1 MRGLLFLCFC
11 CFLLLLLLLF
21 FRGRVVA
28 CFFVFFGGCLGF
40 FSLGFF
46 CGGFLQCIGFIHV
59 LLIPE
64 LVISKIYVLTV
75 LKFISYSYIIFSKVV

>member
-1 MRGLLFLCFC
+1 M
-11 CFLLLLLLLF
+11 
-21 FRGRVVA
+21 
-28 CFFVFFGGCLGF
+28 FVFA
-40 FSLGFF
+40 GFF
-46 CGGFLQCIGFIHV
+46 CCCCCCFSGGGGGLLRVFCFFWGVFGFLLFGVFCGFFLQCIGFIHV